1 MATFSFT
8 DQTSARIETAT
19 TIGLKSKSAQIEF
32 DEISG
37 KMVNLAVL
45 SDEMGSFLNALP
57 THGNPFTF
65 YLDVQLF
72 KDRPIGGG
80 SIEAEVLRV
89 TRYNFGSGDSPTL
102 QFTCTS
108 EKDNVELVST
118 LKVEAVE
125 SGTFDLTLSLTNASA
140 SRQVFMAD
148 FPSLSGIT
156 LSNDK
161 SGDPNPP
168 TRTSSGAMKVLHLP
182 TFELETRT
190 DLWLANGQAD
200 GGRRQ
205 LEGISIVFCAMLLFV
220 LITVLMTSWLPY
232 LQHLALG
239 LASFSVDI
247 KGQHN

>member
-1 MATFSFT
+1 VFSFNYGIGLPMATFSFT

-156 LSNDK
+156 LSND
-161 SGDPNPP
+161 PA
-168 TRTSSGAMKVLHLP
+168 TSLSIYMKYAGVSGA
-182 TFELETRT
+182 T
-190 DLWLANGQAD
+190 A
-200 GGRRQ
+200 
-205 LEGISIVFCAMLLFV
+205 
-220 LITVLMTSWLPY
+220 
-232 LQHLALG
+232 
-239 LASFSVDI
+239 
-247 KGQHN
+247 